1 MPKKISRP
9 HHHEDR
15 HALKIRIRKI
25 AGQLKAIEAMLDDD
39 RECPDILNQ
48 VVSARKGL
56 KSFAERLIHEHSVH
70 CIEDAKREKGQEE
83 LQKLLTVLQRY
94 VE

>member
-1 MPKKISRP
+1 MKAREK
-9 HHHEDR
+9 HDHEDR
-15 HALKIRIRKI
+15 HALKMRIRKI
-25 AGQLKAIEAMLDDD
+25 AGQLKTIETMLAED

-56 KSFAERLIHEHSVH
+56 KSFAEKLMQEHMVH
-70 CIEDAKREKGQEE
+70 CIEGARDSRSNTE
-83 LQKLLTVLQRY
+83 LQKLLTVLERY

>member
-1 MPKKISRP
+1 MAQKNKPA
-9 HHHEDR
+9 HDHEDR
-15 HALKIRIRKI
+15 SALKVRIRKI
-25 AGQLKAIEAMLDDD
+25 VGQLKAIEGMIDEE

-56 KSFAERLIHEHSVH
+56 KSFAEKLMHEHMVH
-70 CIEDAKREKGQEE
+70 CIEEARGDKANEE
-83 LQKLLTVLQRY
+83 MQKLLVVLERY